1 MFKRRA
7 ADAANAFDSASRN
20 LLETSR
26 RPPKTSGGDGSM
38 IERRRLR
45 SDERRLS
52 GSKRTNDE
60 HGPPALTTP
69 ANPPSPMT
77 KAAKDRALTAAYAA
91 CKAIA
96 PTFRVDRSH
105 IHGLGVY
112 STVPLPA
119 KCAALEY
126 VGEIISDANAD
137 AREAAEKRSIVDAAA
152 ANGRVASPA
161 ELARA
166 STYMFALDPSAGTV
180 VDAARKGNAT
190 RFVNHCCE
198 PNCVT
203 RVVVVGGEKKILL
216 FTSRDVA
223 AGEELTYDYM
233 FKPDLPENEAP
244 CDCGADTC
252 RGIINVR

>member
-1 MFKRRA
+1 M
-7 ADAANAFDSASRN
+7 
-20 LLETSR
+20 
-26 RPPKTSGGDGSM
+26 
-38 IERRRLR
+38 
-45 SDERRLS
+45 
-52 GSKRTNDE
+52 
-60 HGPPALTTP
+60 TTP

-77 KAAKDRALTAAYAA
+77 KAAKHRALTAAYAA

-96 PTFRVDRSH
+96 PTFRVDRSR

-126 VGEIISDANAD
+126 VGEVISEANAD
-137 AREAAEKRSIVDAAA
+137 AREATATRCIVDAAR
-152 ANGRVASPA
+152 ANGKVATPA

-166 STYMFALDPSAGTV
+166 STYMFALDPVAGTV
-180 VDAARKGNAT
+180 VDAARKGNAA

-198 PNCVT
+198 PNCAT

-244 CDCGADTC
+244 CDCGADKC

>member
-1 MFKRRA
+1 MKRLMLPCVVAAGVGDGMRSRRA

-26 RPPKTSGGDGSM
+26 RPPKASGGDGSM

-60 HGPPALTTP
+60 DGPPALTTP

-96 PTFRVDRSH
+96 PTFRVDRSR

-126 VGEIISDANAD
+126 VGEIISDAIAD
-137 AREAAEKRSIVDAAA
+137 AREATATRSIVDAAK
-152 ANGRVASPA
+152 ANGRVATPA

-166 STYMFALDPSAGTV
+166 STYMFATPSPGRWSTPRARGT
-180 VDAARKGNAT
+180 R
-190 RFVNHCCE
+190 
-198 PNCVT
+198 
-203 RVVVVGGEKKILL
+203 
-216 FTSRDVA
+216 
-223 AGEELTYDYM
+223 
-233 FKPDLPENEAP
+233 
-244 CDCGADTC
+244 
-252 RGIINVR
+252 RGS

>member
-1 MFKRRA
+1 
-7 ADAANAFDSASRN
+7 
-20 LLETSR
+20 
-26 RPPKTSGGDGSM
+26 
-38 IERRRLR
+38 
-45 SDERRLS
+45 
-52 GSKRTNDE
+52 
-60 HGPPALTTP
+60 
-69 ANPPSPMT
+69 MT

-96 PTFRVDRSH
+96 PTFRVDRSR

-112 STVPLPA
+112 CTVPLPA

-166 STYMFALDPSAGTV
+166 STYMFALDPVNGTV